1 LKIAWDLELGIW
13 DLKFGVTLRRIFF
26 TLAAMKSL
34 PRLVVAAVLLAA
46 SAAGRAQTIA
56 DLPDDKFKS
65 LVEKAALYAKALG
78 AARTV
83 QKSYDRYAAWVDIKI
98 GPTGK
103 ERSID
108 GVPDIGALQEIT
120 DAAAKGPGMWPPLG
134 GVDGMAQKLA
144 QATTA
149 LAPLV
154 KDASAYYAQ
163 RQYKKD
169 GAKRGQELH
178 GQMLPLFE
186 QFFSAELA
194 LRRECSAVFEDIERR
209 YLAQVEKEH
218 GKNYEW
224 HLRSFLLAAKTLAD
238 LLPNHA
244 DAAMIEGARFKA
256 RFANLQAAYT
266 LFTQY
271 CVEHP
276 AEVQK
281 AVLSTSLEDFFAAT
295 RILRGILD
303 APRPDR
309 QVYLAKVNDLAAKYE
324 ALVQRTAIT
333 AAR

>member
-1 LKIAWDLELGIW
+1 
-13 DLKFGVTLRRIFF
+13 
-26 TLAAMKSL
+26 MKSL

-56 DLPDDKFKS
+56 DLPEDKFKS

-83 QKSYDRYAAWVDIKI
+83 QKSYDRYAAWVDIKT

-103 ERSID
+103 ERSIE
-108 GVPDIGALQEIT
+108 GVPDIGALTEIT
-120 DAAAKGPGMWPPLG
+120 EAAAKGPGMWPPLG
-134 GVDGMAQKLA
+134 GADGMAQKLA
-144 QATTA
+144 QAATA
-149 LAPLV
+149 LSPLV
-154 KDASAYYAQ
+154 KNASDYYSQ
-163 RQYKKD
+163 RQYKND

-186 QFFSAELA
+186 QFFTAELA
-194 LRRECSAVFEDIERR
+194 MRREFSAVFEDIERR
-209 YLAQVEKEH
+209 YLAQIEKEH

-271 CVEHP
+271 CLEHP

-281 AVLSTSLEDFFAAT
+281 AVLATSLEDFFAAT

-303 APRPDR
+303 APKPDR
-309 QVYLAKVNDLAAKYE
+309 QVYLSKVNDLAAKYE
-324 ALVQRTAIT
+324 ALVQRTTIT

>member
-1 LKIAWDLELGIW
+1 
-13 DLKFGVTLRRIFF
+13 
-26 TLAAMKSL
+26 MKSL

-46 SAAGRAQTIA
+46 STAGRTQTIA
-56 DLPDDKFKS
+56 DLPDDKFKL
-65 LVEKAALYAKALG
+65 LVEKAALYTKALS
-78 AARTV
+78 AARIV

-154 KDASAYYAQ
+154 KNASDYYAQ
-163 RQYKKD
+163 RQYKND

-178 GQMLPLFE
+178 AQMLPLFE

-194 LRRECSAVFEDIERR
+194 MRREFSAVFEDIERR
-209 YLAQVEKEH
+209 YLAQIEKEH

-244 DAAMIEGARFKA
+244 DAAMIDGARYKS
-256 RFANLQAAYT
+256 RFANLQAANT

-276 AEVQK
+276 AEEQK

-295 RILRGILD
+295 RILRGTLD
-303 APRPDR
+303 APKPDR
-309 QVYLAKVNDLAAKYE
+309 QVYLTKVNDVAAKYD
-324 ALVQRTAIT
+324 ALVKRTTTMAEN
-333 AAR
+333 

>member
-1 LKIAWDLELGIW
+1 
-13 DLKFGVTLRRIFF
+13 
-26 TLAAMKSL
+26 MKSL

-46 SAAGRAQTIA
+46 STAGRAQTIA
-56 DLPDDKFKS
+56 DLPDDKFKL
-65 LVEKAALYAKALG
+65 LVEKSALYAKALG
-78 AARTV
+78 AARAV
-83 QKSYDRYAAWVDIKI
+83 QKSYDRYAGWVDIKI

-108 GVPDIGALQEIT
+108 GVPDIANALPEIT
-120 DAAAKGPGMWPPLG
+120 DAGARGPGMWPPLG

-149 LAPLV
+149 LAPAV
-154 KDASAYYAQ
+154 KSASAYYAQ
-163 RQYKKD
+163 HQYKSD

-186 QFFSAELA
+186 QFFAAELA
-194 LRRECSAVFEDIERR
+194 MSREFSPVFEDIERR
-209 YLAQVEKEH
+209 YLAQIEKEH

-244 DAAMIEGARFKA
+244 DAAMIEGPRFKA
-256 RFANLQAAYT
+256 RFATLQVAYT

-303 APRPDR
+303 APKPDR
-309 QVYLAKVNDLAAKYE
+309 QVYLAKVNDLTAKYDT
-324 ALVQRTAIT
+324 LVQRTATIT
-333 AAR
+333 AAQ

>member
-1 LKIAWDLELGIW
+1 MTAAAVL
-13 DLKFGVTLRRIFF
+13 F
-26 TLAAMKSL
+26 TLTAMKSL

-56 DLPDDKFKS
+56 DLPEDKFKA

-78 AARTV
+78 AARAV
-83 QKSYDRYAAWVDIKI
+83 QKSYDRYAAWVDIKT

-108 GVPDIGALQEIT
+108 GLPDIGAVQDIA
-120 DAAAKGPGMWPPLG
+120 DAAAKGPTMWPPLG
-134 GVDGMAQKLA
+134 GVDGLAQKLA
-144 QATTA
+144 QVTSA
-149 LAPLV
+149 LTPLV
-154 KDASAYYAQ
+154 KSASDYYAQ
-163 RQYKKD
+163 RQYKND

-186 QFFSAELA
+186 QFFATELA
-194 LRRECSAVFEDIERR
+194 MRREFSAVFEDIERR
-209 YLAQVEKEH
+209 YLAQIEKDH

-244 DAAMIEGARFKA
+244 DAAMIEGARFKS
-256 RFANLQAAYT
+256 RFATLQAAYT

-281 AVLSTSLEDFFAAT
+281 EVLSTSLEDFFAAT

-303 APRPDR
+303 APKPDR
-309 QVYLAKVNDLAAKYE
+309 QVYLTKVNDLAAKYE
-324 ALVQRTAIT
+324 TLVQRTTTT
-333 AAR
+333 AKN

>member
-1 LKIAWDLELGIW
+1 
-13 DLKFGVTLRRIFF
+13 
-26 TLAAMKSL
+26 MKSL

-46 SAAGRAQTIA
+46 STVGRTQTIA
-56 DLPDDKFKS
+56 DLPEDKFKA

-78 AARTV
+78 SARTV

-154 KDASAYYAQ
+154 QDASAYYAQ
-163 RQYKKD
+163 RQYKND

-194 LRRECSAVFEDIERR
+194 MRREFSAVFEDIERR

-256 RFANLQAAYT
+256 RFANLQGAYT

-303 APRPDR
+303 APKPDR

-324 ALVQRTAIT
+324 TLVQRTMAT
-333 AAR
+333 AKN

>member
-1 LKIAWDLELGIW
+1 
-13 DLKFGVTLRRIFF
+13 
-26 TLAAMKSL
+26 MKSL

-46 SAAGRAQTIA
+46 STAGRAQTIA

-65 LVEKAALYAKALG
+65 LVEKAARYAKALDT
-78 AARTV
+78 ARAV
-83 QKSYDRYAAWVDIKI
+83 QKSYDRYAAWVDIKT

-108 GVPDIGALQEIT
+108 GVPDIGALQEIA
-120 DAAAKGPGMWPPLG
+120 DAGAKGPGMWPPLG

-149 LAPLV
+149 LAPVV
-154 KDASAYYAQ
+154 KSASDYYAQ
-163 RQYKKD
+163 RQYKND

-178 GQMLPLFE
+178 GQMLQLFE
-186 QFFSAELA
+186 QFFAAQLA
-194 LRRECSAVFEDIERR
+194 MRRQFSPVFEDIERR
-209 YLAQVEKEH
+209 YLAQIEKEH
-218 GKNYEW
+218 GKNYDW

-238 LLPNHA
+238 LPTNHP

-266 LFTQY
+266 LFSQY
-271 CVEHP
+271 CLEHP

-281 AVLSTSLEDFFAAT
+281 TVLSTSLDDFFAAT

-303 APRPDR
+303 APKPDR
-309 QVYLAKVNDLAAKYE
+309 QVYLTKVNDLAAKYE
-324 ALVQRTAIT
+324 ALVQRTTIA

>member
-1 LKIAWDLELGIW
+1 
-13 DLKFGVTLRRIFF
+13 
-26 TLAAMKSL
+26 MKSL
-34 PRLVVAAVLLAA
+34 PRLVVAAVLLVA

-56 DLPDDKFKS
+56 DLPEDKFKA
-65 LVEKAALYAKALG
+65 LVEKAALYTKALS
-78 AARTV
+78 ATRTV
-83 QKSYDRYAAWVDIKI
+83 QKSYDHYAAWVDIKI

-108 GVPDIGALQEIT
+108 GVPDIGALPEIT

-149 LAPLV
+149 LAPLI
-154 KDASAYYAQ
+154 KSASDYYAQ
-163 RQYKKD
+163 RQYKND

-178 GQMLPLFE
+178 AQMLPLFE
-186 QFFSAELA
+186 QFFAAELA
-194 LRRECSAVFEDIERR
+194 MRREFSAVFEDIERR
-209 YLAQVEKEH
+209 YLAQIEKEH

-244 DAAMIEGARFKA
+244 DAAMIEGARYKA

-295 RILRGILD
+295 RTLRGVLD
-303 APRPDR
+303 APKPDR
-309 QVYLAKVNDLAAKYE
+309 LVYLAKVNDLAAKYE
-324 ALVQRTAIT
+324 ALVQRTTTT
-333 AAR
+333 AKN